1 MATDPL
7 QSGAFGLA
15 NSGPVADPLDFSGIA
30 PTPQTSAERM
40 TLPDP
45 TLPFPTGFQDPFDF
59 TRIPVTPYQ
68 RPTPSVPPAPDSAYE
83 QPVIAPYVAPVID
96 TGDGDTG
103 DGDTGDGDTGDGDT
117 GDGDTGDGD
126 TGDGDTGDWTYSGHR
141 GLRYQDG
148 VLGIDPDYAATGY
161 DGSDSWGWRQ
171 EDDDSTFSGYRDVFD
186 PQEYLGMYYE
196 RLRRGQVDPIGGG
209 YDIIREI
216 GTDADGNDITT
227 YRITGPSAAVGRQPM
242 AGGGMIR
249 GPSYLSGGIGS
260 LGSTYLR

>member
-15 NSGPVADPLDFSGIA
+15 NSGPVADPFDFSGIA
-30 PTPQTSAERM
+30 PTPPTTAENI
-40 TLPDP
+40 
-45 TLPFPTGFQDPFDF
+45 QDPYDF
-59 TRIPVTPYQ
+59 SGIPVTPYQ

-83 QPVIAPYVAPVID
+83 QPVIAPYVPPVID
-96 TGDGDTG
+96 TGDGGTGDGDTG
-103 DGDTGDGDTGDGDT
+103 DGDTGDDDTGD
-117 GDGDTGDGD
+117 D

-148 VLGIDPDYAATGY
+148 VLDIDPEYAKTGY
-161 DGSDSWGWRQ
+161 GGSDSWGWSQ
-171 EDDDSTFSGYRDVFD
+171 SDDQSSPSGYRDVFN
-186 PQEYLGMYYE
+186 PQEYLASYYE
-196 RLRRGQVDPIGGG
+196 RLRDNRFAPIGGG
-209 YDIIREI
+209 YDIIREVD
-216 GTDADGNDITT
+216 TDADGNDIVT